1 MSGDGQS
8 LVRFERR
15 FDVDREK
22 VFDTLTKPD
31 QMLVWWGDDAEIE
44 VDLQVG
50 GRWTIIRREDGV
62 EYLATGEYLEVE
74 RPSLLKYTFGMPQ
87 FSPNSDTIT
96 IRIDED
102 GDGSRVTF
110 EHSGVDIASEL
121 RELKPGETSATEAGW
136 QQGFDLMAAAWA
148 GSA

>member
-96 IRIDED
+96 ITIDED

>member
-15 FDVDREK
+15 FDVQPEQ

-50 GRWTIIRREDGV
+50 GRWTIVRREDGV

-96 IRIDED
+96 ITIDED

>member
-50 GRWTIIRREDGV
+50 GRWTIVRREDGV

-96 IRIDED
+96 ITIDEE

>member
-44 VDLQVG
+44 VDLRVG

-96 IRIDED
+96 ITIDED

>member
-50 GRWTIIRREDGV
+50 GRWTIIRHEDGV

-96 IRIDED
+96 ITIDED

>member
-50 GRWTIIRREDGV
+50 GRWTIVRREDGV

-96 IRIDED
+96 ITIDED

>member
-96 IRIDED
+96 ITIDEE